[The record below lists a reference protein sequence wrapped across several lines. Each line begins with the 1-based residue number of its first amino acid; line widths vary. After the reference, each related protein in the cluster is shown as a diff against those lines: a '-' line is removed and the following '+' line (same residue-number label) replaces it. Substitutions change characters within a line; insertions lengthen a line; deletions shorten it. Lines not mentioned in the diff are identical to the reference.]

1 MRYRGLSRKNGY
13 KLINSDSKRRKPGN
27 AAIVQRFPNVTKYI
41 RVAVEK
47 RGERC
52 NCKECCYPSCHD
64 ADFSFLMPFF

>member
-1 MRYRGLSRKNGY
+1 MRNDG
-13 KLINSDSKRRKPGN
+13 
-27 AAIVQRFPNVTKYI
+27 ANVTKYI

-64 ADFSFLMPFF
+64 PVWRESYCQYHYNEEHYLSR